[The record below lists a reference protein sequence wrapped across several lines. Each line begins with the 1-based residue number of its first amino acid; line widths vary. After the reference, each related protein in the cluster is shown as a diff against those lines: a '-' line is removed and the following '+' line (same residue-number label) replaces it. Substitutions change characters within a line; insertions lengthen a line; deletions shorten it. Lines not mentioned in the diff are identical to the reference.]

1 MVASVAGRPY
11 NVGFTL
17 RVISAP
23 PEDSALTQHVLNVV
37 EYSYDAA
44 SFALVARRQLLASVP
59 YELAR
64 GSFLEFTAGRDTDRF
79 TVVFVNC
86 SSRCEV
92 RHAAGLYY
100 RHGSLGSRAV
110 SVLDSGAVGPE
121 FKSQS
126 RRCRVT
132 VLGKLFTPIV
142 PLFTKQR
149 NLPLPSP
156 FPSPPLLPLRSR
168 PP

>member
-1 MVASVAGRPY
+1 VASVAGRPY

-23 PEDSALTQHVLNVV
+23 PEDSSLTQHVLNVV

-44 SFALVARRQLLASVP
+44 ASFALVARRQLLPSVP

-100 RHGSLGSRAV
+100 HHGVYVMCGSAVEWLACWTRA
-110 SVLDSGAVGPE
+110 
-121 FKSQS
+121 Q
-126 RRCRVT
+126 
-132 VLGKLFTPIV
+132 
-142 PLFTKQR
+142 
-149 NLPLPSP
+149 
-156 FPSPPLLPLRSR
+156 
-168 PP
+168 